1 MTQILVVT
9 AIGFGFGVLV
19 AFLAVMTVAEAVLYK
34 NTRKIAERKRN
45 ESEVD

>member
-1 MTQILVVT
+1 MTQVLVVT
-9 AIGFGFGVLV
+9 AVGSGFGVLC

-45 ESEVD
+45 EPEAD